1 MRILSLFACMSI
13 CNSFVIHK
21 KVSRPKVRL
30 YNSNPSEIIKN
41 IGSMGIGDE
50 WTYQTFLDNLNKKN
64 VDSVSILS
72 NENGF
77 AVIDKNHLDV
87 VLSDNIHFV
96 KTLPSMIDNLVQK
109 LNDKHINFDIYNLPD
124 SSGFQIPLPILFI
137 GY

>member
-50 WTYQTFLDNLNKKN
+50 WTYQTFLDNLN
-64 VDSVSILS
+64 STEVSMS
-72 NENGF
+72 TKVF
-77 AVIDKNHLDV
+77 
-87 VLSDNIHFV
+87 
-96 KTLPSMIDNLVQK
+96 TLFFI
-109 LNDKHINFDIYNLPD
+109 
-124 SSGFQIPLPILFI
+124 IPTRYLLFLL
-137 GY
+137 